1 MKKLGKLLTAMVTPF
16 DKNQNVD
23 YEKAAQL
30 AKFLVESG
38 SDGIVVA
45 GTTGESPTLS
55 HEEKLRLMKTVV
67 DAVGCHAYIVGGTG
81 SNDTTASVNMSREA
95 EKTGIDA
102 VMLVAPY
109 YNKPPQEGLY
119 QHFKKISDSISIPV
133 ILYNVPSRTQSNI
146 LPDTVARLAE
156 IENII
161 ALKEACGNMEQ
172 VSMVRAAVPDNFQI
186 LSGDDSLTLPMLSL
200 GCDGVISVASHVA
213 GEKIKSMLDA
223 WFLGNKNEAIR
234 LHHFLMPLFKVL
246 FITANPIPVKAALAI
261 KGFDVGGLRLPL
273 IDASEQEIEKIKSV
287 MSGMSI

>member
-16 DKNQNVD
+16 DKNQDVD

-30 AKFLVESG
+30 AKILVESG

-67 DAVGCHAYIVGGTG
+67 DAVGSQAYIVGGTG

-95 EKTGIDA
+95 EKTGVDA

-119 QHFKKISDSISIPV
+119 QHFKKISDSICIPV

-186 LSGDDSLTLPMLSL
+186 LSGDDSMTLPMLSL

-213 GEKIKSMLDA
+213 GEKIKSMLAA
-223 WFLGNKNEAIR
+223 WFSGNKDEAIR
-234 LHHFLMPLFKVL
+234 LHHYLMPLFKVL
-246 FITANPIPVKAALAI
+246 FITANPIPIKAALAI
-261 KGFDVGGLRLPL
+261 KGFDAGGLRLPL
-273 IDASEQEIEKIKSV
+273 IDASGLEIERIKSV
-287 MSGMSI
+287 MADMNI